1 LNFLSSY
8 TFSKLIQNNTA
19 SLVNVRH
26 YRAVSALDQKHRYN
40 LALTYELPFQFQGG
54 GMRWFAREAFGGWAM
69 SGILTLASG
78 MPLSVT
84 QANGRPIQLHHPSLG
99 GSIESRLGDKVDAA
113 GHVLNPYFDI
123 SSFQALPN
131 QYTVSPE
138 PPELDDLRAPGTRSL
153 NLALFK
159 AFPIRE
165 RLKLQIRLE
174 ATGATNTPNFGPP
187 GTNMSQAATFGV
199 ITSAGGARAMQGSA
213 RFVF

>member
-1 LNFLSSY
+1 M
-8 TFSKLIQNNTA
+8 
-19 SLVNVRH
+19 RH

-40 LALTYELPFQFQGG
+40 LAVTYALPFQLQGGG
-54 GMRWFAREAFGGWAM
+54 GMRWIAREAFGGWAM
-69 SGILTLASG
+69 SGFLTLTSG

-84 QANGRPIQLHHPSLG
+84 QANGRPIRLHSPQLS
-99 GSIESRLGDKVDAA
+99 GSVESRLGDKLDAS

-123 SSFQALPN
+123 TAFQALPN
-131 QYTVSPE
+131 QFTISPE
-138 PPELDDLRAPGTRSL
+138 PPELDDLRAPGTHTL

-165 RLKLQIRLE
+165 QVKLQIRLE

-213 RFVF
+213 RMVF